1 MGSRWIDSDIAE
13 TFVCSDKKLT
23 VCLDGLPKPK
33 VLPTSHVLVEN
44 TASVV
49 VFVAQ
54 ALHDV
59 RGKILVNFDVHRY
72 FLGG

>member
-1 MGSRWIDSDIAE
+1 MSSRWIDSDIAE
-13 TFVCSDKKLT
+13 TFVGSDKKLT
-23 VCLDGLPKPK
+23 VCLDGLPKPR
-33 VLPTSHVLVEN
+33 VLPTPHVLVEN

-59 RGKILVNFDVHRY
+59 RGKILVNLDVHRY